1 MVSSRKAPSAESSG
15 RLEAHVA
22 AEMTAQVAAAM
33 TAQVAPG
40 AATVTVGLSGG
51 VDSVVLLAL
60 LRRIAPGLGFELRA
74 LHVNHGL
81 SPHAA
86 DWERFCQTHCARRR
100 VPFQAVRVRVPGE
113 GSNIEAQARAARYRA
128 FSECGSELIALAHH
142 RDDQAETLLLNL
154 VRGSG
159 VHGLAGM
166 PAVRSL
172 DGAQDAAHAS
182 RVRLIRP
189 LLRIARSDLLRYARS
204 QRLRWIEDESNR
216 DARFTRNFL
225 RLQVLPLLERRF
237 PGTHETLA
245 RSAAHLRDAAALLDE
260 LAAADCAASGDGHRL
275 DLQRLCALGAARGA
289 NALRHLLACH
299 GEAPPSLAR
308 TREMLRQLTSARTD
322 AQPAIDLERISV
334 RRFRGWIELVALGP
348 LEREREPLPWN
359 GERSLRLADGAELI
373 ARPSRGNGISAA
385 RLHTAAVTIRRRR
398 GGERVRIAHT
408 GAMRTL
414 KNLLQEAGVAP
425 WVRARMPLVYCG
437 ERFAW
442 APFVGVAAD
451 FRAVAGERAWQFCW
465 RPRGASEHFG

>member
-1 MVSSRKAPSAESSG
+1 
-15 RLEAHVA
+15 
-22 AEMTAQVAAAM
+22 
-33 TAQVAPG
+33 
-40 AATVTVGLSGG
+40 SGG

-60 LRRIAPGLGFELRA
+60 LRQIAPGLGFELRA

-86 DWERFCQTHCARRR
+86 DWERFCRAHCARRR

-113 GSNIEAQARAARYRA
+113 GANVEAQARAARYRA

-166 PAVRSL
+166 PAVRLL
-172 DGAQDAAHAS
+172 DGALASAPAS

-189 LLRIARSDLLRYARS
+189 LLAFARSDLLRYARS

-216 DARFTRNFL
+216 DARFARNFL

-237 PGTHETLA
+237 PGAHETLA

-260 LAAADCAASGDGHRL
+260 LAVADCAAIGDGHRL

-289 NALRHLLACH
+289 NALRFWLTSH

-334 RRFRGWIELVALGP
+334 RRFRGWIELVALDLFALGP

-359 GERSLRLADGAELI
+359 GERSVRLGDGAELI
-373 ARPSRGNGISAA
+373 ATPSRGNGISAV
-385 RLHTAAVTIRRRR
+385 RLRAAAVTIRRRH
-398 GGERVRIAHT
+398 GGERIRIART
-408 GAMRTL
+408 GATRTL

-442 APFVGVAAD
+442 APFVGAAAD
-451 FRAVAGERAWQFCW
+451 FQAAAGERAWQFCW
-465 RPRGASEHFG
+465 RPRGASEYFG